1 MAMKAM
7 EPAKTATTM
16 KRMKAAKT
24 ATTMK
29 PMKAA
34 KTAASRSEPSPSER
48 WLDQLPASSLG
59 RVSANLPEDLS
70 GRQSAEAEALERH
83 TVFSP
88 RACYNCLCTAR
99 RQREDDRRQRD
110 VFSNVLAMHRQSG
123 R

>member
-1 MAMKAM
+1 ML
-7 EPAKTATTM
+7 EPLEEVV
-16 KRMKAAKT
+16 RMQDEDVGVEIEDDT
-24 ATTMK
+24 
-29 PMKAA
+29 
-34 KTAASRSEPSPSER
+34 
-48 WLDQLPASSLG
+48 QLPASSLG